1 MLSAKE
7 VTHMDRNRFID
18 ISGSDEFGHAKANI
32 VLQHNLTYSDGR
44 VVPVQSH
51 TIYQKPIISIARSTI
66 ATTLRL
72 FFESN
77 EDVDLNMAWQLLT
90 EWNTPENSPTWT
102 NEEAVSGNYLD
113 ENGDTQPIFFHTL
126 DVILVPIGHE
136 EEYQMTGMN
145 PLSFTLCPEDPRN
158 PIPNVLQ
165 LTFNND
171 WFRVFERDG
180 HIAGEKDPEGKEPA
194 AE

>member
-1 MLSAKE
+1 
-7 VTHMDRNRFID
+7 MDRNRFAD
-18 ISGSDEFGHAKANI
+18 ISGADEFGHAKANI
-32 VLQHNLTYSDGR
+32 MFQHNLTYSDGR

-51 TIYQKPIISIARSTI
+51 TIYQKPIVSIARSTI

-90 EWNTPENSPTWT
+90 EWNTPGNSPTWD
-102 NEEAVSGNYLD
+102 NEEVVSGNYLD
-113 ENGDTQPIFFHTL
+113 ADGETQPIFFHTL
-126 DVILVPIGHE
+126 DVILIPIGHE
-136 EEYQMTGMN
+136 EEYQLTGMN
-145 PLSFTLCPEDPRN
+145 PLAFTLCPEDPKKL
-158 PIPNVLQ
+158 IPNMLQ

-171 WFRVFERDG
+171 WFRVFEKDG
-180 HIAGEKDPEGKEPA
+180 PIAGETDPDGAGEEPVEDA